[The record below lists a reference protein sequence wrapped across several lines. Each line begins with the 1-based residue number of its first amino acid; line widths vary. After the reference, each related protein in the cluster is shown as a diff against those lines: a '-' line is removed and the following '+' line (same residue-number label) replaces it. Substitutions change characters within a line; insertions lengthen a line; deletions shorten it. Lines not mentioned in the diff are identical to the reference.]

1 MGISERWVQKL
12 WLKYRSTDNIPELK
26 KPGRPRA
33 SITDEERS
41 IVKKMFTLYRVGAC
55 LLEGVAMLTYGIHIP
70 HNRIHKIMKQE
81 GIAMDEPRKRNRR
94 KWIRYERTYSNSLWH
109 ADWKQLKDGSRWL
122 ICYMDDAS
130 RFIVGYGVFQEATS
144 KHAVEVLH
152 HAIGNYGKPAA
163 ILSDRGTQFYA
174 NESECR
180 EKGITEFEDYLIKN
194 DIRHILAR
202 VNHPQTNGKL
212 ERFYGE
218 VERKSHLFKDIHELI
233 DWYNNIR
240 PHMSLNLDVLET
252 PSQAYTRKMPKEG
265 IVIDEQSGEIYHA
278 KKEG

>member
-12 WLKYRSTDNIPELK
+12 WFRYRSTGNMPELK
-26 KPGRPRA
+26 KPGRPRIGI
-33 SITDEERS
+33 SDEERI
-41 IVKKMFTLYRVGAC
+41 IVKKIFTLYRVGAC
-55 LLEGVAMLTYGIHIP
+55 LLEGIVMLTHGIHIP

-81 GIAMDEPRKRNRR
+81 GIAVDEPHKRNRR

-109 ADWKQLKDGSRWL
+109 ADWKQLKDGRWL

-130 RFIVGYGVFQEATS
+130 RFILAYGVFQEATS
-144 KHAVEVLH
+144 KRAVEILDK
-152 HAIGNYGKPAA
+152 AIKNYGKPAA

-174 NESECR
+174 TESEYR
-180 EKGITEFEDYLIKN
+180 EKGITEFEEYLIRN
-194 DIRHILAR
+194 GIRHILAR
-202 VNHPQTNGKL
+202 VSHPQTNGKL

-218 VERKSHLFKDIHELI
+218 VERKFHLFRDIDELI

-252 PSQAYTRKMPKEG
+252 PSKAYARKMPKEG
-265 IVIDEQSGEIYHA
+265 MVIDEQSGEIYHVS
-278 KKEG
+278 KEE

>member
-12 WLKYRSTDNIPELK
+12 WFRYRTTGSIPELK

-33 SITDEERS
+33 AITDEERK
-41 IVKKMFTLYRVGAC
+41 IVKNVFALYRVGAC
-55 LLEGVAMLTYGIHIP
+55 LLEGIVMLTHAIHIP

-81 GIAMDEPRKRNRR
+81 GIAMDEPHKRNRR

-109 ADWKQLKDGSRWL
+109 ADWKQLKDGRWRWL

-130 RFIVGYGVFQEATS
+130 RFIVGYGVFKEATS

-152 HAIGNYGKPAA
+152 MAIGNYGKPAA

-174 NESECR
+174 SDSDYR
-180 EKGITEFEDYLIKN
+180 EKGITEFEDYLMKN
-194 DIRHILAR
+194 DVKHILAR
-202 VNHPQTNGKL
+202 VSHPQTNGKL

-252 PSQAYTRKMPKEG
+252 PSQAYVRKMPKG
-265 IVIDEQSGEIYHA
+265 IVIDDQSGEIYHA
-278 KKEG
+278 KEG